1 MKSSL
6 RDKIRKLKR
15 VFVIKQMISAEEAEQ
30 YTNAL
35 LSKRKEYQQLSK
47 ARFQLLR
54 QYIYE
59 CFLIGGRMWVTDGD
73 IRKQLDVFMKWLLD
87 EKIER
92 RENKK
97 FLTLS
102 S

>member
-1 MKSSL
+1 MFTKIKSL
-6 RDKIRKLKR
+6 RKLKR
-15 VFVIKQMISAEEAEQ
+15 LLVIKQMVSAEEAEQ